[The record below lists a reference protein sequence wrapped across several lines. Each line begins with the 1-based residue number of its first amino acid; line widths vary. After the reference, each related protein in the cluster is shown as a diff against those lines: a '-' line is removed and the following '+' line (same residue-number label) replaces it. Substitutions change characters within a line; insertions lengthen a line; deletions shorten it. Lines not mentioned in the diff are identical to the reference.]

1 MHLQITFP
9 FINLF
14 NHFIPIGVI
23 LLIFGTTD
31 WEIEKKCLNVA

>member
-14 NHFIPIGVI
+14 NYFILIGVI
-23 LLIFGTTD
+23 MLILGTTD
-31 WEIEKKCLNVA
+31 WEIKNCLYAA